1 MNYVIVGAGGC
12 GGSIAAYLARA
23 GKDVTVIARGK
34 HLEKMQKDGIKMET
48 PHLGDFTVPVHA
60 MAADDYE
67 GIADVIFVC
76 VKGYSVVDIVSF
88 LQAHSD
94 AHTVIIPILNI
105 YGTGSK
111 LQALL
116 PEPTVLDGCIY
127 IAAEIK
133 EPGVILQKGSIFRI
147 VYGARKEQE
156 PNKEMFDIAK
166 DLRQAGIEAVIS
178 DNIARDAF
186 QKYAYVAPMAA
197 CGLYYD
203 AKADVFQQAGEE
215 RELFVKCMQEM
226 DALATAMEI
235 PFLVDIVKTNLDIL
249 DTLSPEAS
257 TSMQRDIWAGKDSE
271 LEGLVFEPV
280 RMGRKAGVAMPN
292 YEMIAKKFGLE

>member
-34 HLEKMQKDGIKMET
+34 HLEKTQKDGIKMET

-76 VKGYSVVDIVSF
+76 VKGYSVMDIVPF

-127 IAAEIK
+127 
-133 EPGVILQKGSIFRI
+133 
-147 VYGARKEQE
+147 
-156 PNKEMFDIAK
+156 
-166 DLRQAGIEAVIS
+166 
-178 DNIARDAF
+178 
-186 QKYAYVAPMAA
+186 
-197 CGLYYD
+197 
-203 AKADVFQQAGEE
+203 
-215 RELFVKCMQEM
+215 
-226 DALATAMEI
+226 
-235 PFLVDIVKTNLDIL
+235 
-249 DTLSPEAS
+249 LSL
-257 TSMQRDIWAGKDSE
+257 IH
-271 LEGLVFEPV
+271 
-280 RMGRKAGVAMPN
+280 
-292 YEMIAKKFGLE
+292 I

>member
-76 VKGYSVVDIVSF
+76 VKGYSVMDIVPF

-111 LQALL
+111 LQTLL

-133 EPGVILQKGSIFRI
+133 EPGVIP
-147 VYGARKEQE
+147 RKEQHLPVLYTAQE
-156 PNKEMFDIAK
+156 KSRSRSRKCLTLPRICD
-166 DLRQAGIEAVIS
+166 RAGFEAVIS
-178 DNIARDAF
+178 ENIGRDAF
-186 QKYAYVAPMAA
+186 QKYGG
-197 CGLYYD
+197 CGTRWQP
-203 AKADVFQQAGEE
+203 ADSIMMP
-215 RELFVKCMQEM
+215 RLTYSSRLVKNGS
-226 DALATAMEI
+226 
-235 PFLVDIVKTNLDIL
+235 F
-249 DTLSPEAS
+249 S
-257 TSMQRDIWAGKDSE
+257 
-271 LEGLVFEPV
+271 
-280 RMGRKAGVAMPN
+280 
-292 YEMIAKKFGLE
+292 

>member
-76 VKGYSVVDIVSF
+76 VKGYSVMDIVPF
-88 LQAHSD
+88 LQVHSD

-166 DLRQAGIEAVIS
+166 DLRQAGI
-178 DNIARDAF
+178 
-186 QKYAYVAPMAA
+186 
-197 CGLYYD
+197 
-203 AKADVFQQAGEE
+203 
-215 RELFVKCMQEM
+215 
-226 DALATAMEI
+226 
-235 PFLVDIVKTNLDIL
+235 
-249 DTLSPEAS
+249 
-257 TSMQRDIWAGKDSE
+257 
-271 LEGLVFEPV
+271 
-280 RMGRKAGVAMPN
+280 
-292 YEMIAKKFGLE
+292 